1 MIIDDHCDDNYD
13 DNYDKE
19 EDDFILP
26 WPAASAPPCP
36 YKQHPPLRTDN
47 THPGHYLTS
56 NPHSALHIWREK
68 KMQCSFK
75 EKECSCQCSVN
86 FAQLVCCTKSGTVCR
101 LHFIVKFQPTKPIL
115 VIIWHS
121 VYCAATQCLEL
132 YMEWCAMHLIEDW
145 QHPPISFSASTLGT

>member
-1 MIIDDHCDDNYD
+1 MIIDDHCD

-68 KMQCSFK
+68 KCSLKF
-75 EKECSCQCSVN
+75 EKECSVN
-86 FAQLVCCTKSGTVCR
+86 SAQLVLCTKSCR